1 MPRKI
6 EGAEPAGARPMS
18 DGRAAKVGTGFERLL
33 TPKEAT
39 QFLRVSKLV
48 LACQNAH
55 ARGRTAV
62 PKKFGRSIRYTEAGI
77 LQWMRSRQRFS
88 TNQRSVVAASIQV
101 ERQLLAGFI
110 VESTGMK

>member
-1 MPRKI
+1 
-6 EGAEPAGARPMS
+6 MS

-33 TPKEAT
+33 TPKEAI

-62 PKKFGRSIRYTEAGI
+62 PKSSAAPYATR
-77 LQWMRSRQRFS
+77 RQ
-88 TNQRSVVAASIQV
+88 ASSS
-101 ERQLLAGFI
+101 G
-110 VESTGMK
+110 